1 MPVGITRAASFYH
14 VTERLSE
21 LLESQA
27 VAEMT
32 EAFPL
37 RSHTVPQLGTVCFVF
52 DNKLRH

>member
-1 MPVGITRAASFYH
+1 MPVGITQAASFYH

-27 VAEMT
+27 AAEVT